1 MDLEGEGVPRGPRGF
16 RIAATIGLDPIPGP
30 RCGAA
35 VPGGRGAVPVVQSA
49 VHGGTIPEA
58 MRRCAGRSMR
68 L

>member
-16 RIAATIGLDPIPGP
+16 RIAATIATSLIPGLRWDAP
-30 RCGAA
+30 F
-35 VPGGRGAVPVVQSA
+35 PDGGGLPVVQSA